1 MAEKKLFKGII
12 TMDNGEQIEHFRR
25 AVNEHQA
32 YHMIKKKYNYDHD
45 KEHWAYVKMEI
56 VEVK

>member
-12 TMDNGEQIEHFRR
+12 ITNNGEKIEYFRR
-25 AVNEHQA
+25 AANENEA
-32 YHMIKKKYNYDHD
+32 YHLIKKKYNYDHD
-45 KEHWAYVKMEI
+45 KEPWAFVKMEI